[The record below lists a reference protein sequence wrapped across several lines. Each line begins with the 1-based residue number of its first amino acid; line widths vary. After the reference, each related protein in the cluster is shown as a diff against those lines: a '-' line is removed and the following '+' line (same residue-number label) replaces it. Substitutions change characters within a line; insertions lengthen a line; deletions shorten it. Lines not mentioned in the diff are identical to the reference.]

1 MSWLLFMNRIAL
13 ICNICFAAMF
23 AIKDIKNL
31 SDNSIVKTVLVL
43 AVCAFVFN
51 FITLLASSTAYLFG
65 KRKSLSIPLF
75 VINIAFFLVEYYYY
89 FIMK

>member
-1 MSWLLFMNRIAL
+1 MRWLLFMNRVAL

-23 AIKDIKNL
+23 AIKDIKDL
-31 SDNSIVKTVLVL
+31 SDNSAVKTVVVL
-43 AVCAFVFN
+43 GLCAFIFN
-51 FITLLASSTAYLFG
+51 FITLMISSIAYLAG

-75 VINIAFFLVEYYYY
+75 VINIAFFLVEYYYH

>member
-1 MSWLLFMNRIAL
+1 MRWLLFMNRIAL

-23 AIKDIKNL
+23 AISDIKSL

-43 AVCAFVFN
+43 ALCAFILN
-51 FITLLASSTAYLFG
+51 FITLLTSSIAYVIN
-65 KRKSLSIPLF
+65 KRKGLSVPLF
-75 VINIAFFLVEYYYY
+75 IINIAFFLVEYYYY